1 MNLSYDPQTE
11 LRYRMAEVRTPHAAD
26 PDVVSRLPTVR
37 AALRHAINVSGF
49 DQEAIADALRIDPAC
64 FCRMVREPRTNSRP
78 RAFPLEKLADFA
90 RVTGSLVVNQW
101 LDMQMGMEPV
111 ALRETR
117 VQRLQRELAEALQVA
132 A

>member
-1 MNLSYDPQTE
+1 MNSSYDMQRE
-11 LRYRMAEVRTPHAAD
+11 LRYRMAEVRQPHAAD

-49 DQEAIADALRIDPAC
+49 DQEAIAEALALDPGC
-64 FCRMVREPRTNSRP
+64 FCRMVKEPKPNSRP

-101 LDMQMGMEPV
+101 LDMQMGLEPV

-117 VQRLQRELAEALQVA
+117 AQRLRRELAELEA

>member
-1 MNLSYDPQTE
+1 MNPSYCPQRE
-11 LRYRMAEVRTPHAAD
+11 LHYRMAEVRQPHAAD

-49 DQEAIADALRIDPAC
+49 DQEAIAEALSLDPGC
-64 FCRMVREPRTNSRP
+64 FCRMVKEPKPGSRP
-78 RAFPLEKLADFA
+78 RAFPMEKLADFA

-111 ALRETR
+111 AMRETR
-117 VQRLQRELAEALQVA
+117 AQRLRRELAELEA